1 MFFCNEVKNILI
13 TGGAGF
19 IGGTLINKL
28 LKDKNIKIHNID
40 YMGYASNELLIEKF
54 KKYTKNYFHHQ
65 INLSDINSTK
75 SVIKNSDPDLI
86 IHLAAESHVDR
97 SLNSPQDFI
106 QSNIIGT
113 FNLLKGSLIH
123 YQNLSEKRKSIFR
136 FHHISTDEVFGSL
149 GEFGQFDENSS
160 YDPRSPY
167 SASKASSDHLVRSW
181 YYSFKL
187 PILITNCSN
196 NYGPFQFPEKL
207 IPLTILKAIKEDI
220 IPVYGNGKNIRDW
233 IHVDDHI
240 EGIICVASKGKS
252 GKTYCI
258 GGNSERTNID
268 IVKTIC
274 IHLDKMIPKKKGSY
288 LSQIEFVKDRPG
300 HDYRYSI
307 NSNLIK
313 KELGWEPKIYFEKG
327 LTKTI
332 EWYIENQSW
341 VDNLTNKSGY
351 NYERLGL

>member
-1 MFFCNEVKNILI
+1 MFFSKEVKNILI

-40 YMGYASNELLIEKF
+40 YMGYASNELLIQKF
-54 KKYTKNYFHHQ
+54 KKYKNYFHHQ
-65 INLSDINSTK
+65 INLSDINSIN

-113 FNLLKGSLIH
+113 FNLLKESLLH

-149 GEFGQFDENSS
+149 GKSGQFDENSS

-181 YYSFKL
+181 NYSFKL
-187 PILITNCSN
+187 PTLITNCSN

-207 IPLTILKAIKEDI
+207 IPLTILKAIRKDI
-220 IPVYGNGKNIRDW
+220 IPVYGNGENIRDW

-274 IHLDKMIPKKKGSY
+274 IHLDKMIPKKEGTY
-288 LSQIEFVKDRPG
+288 LTQIEFVKDRPG
-300 HDYRYSI
+300 HDHRYSI

-313 KELGWEPKIYFEKG
+313 KELGWEPKIYFEEG
-327 LTKTI
+327 LKKTI

-341 VDNLTNKSGY
+341 LDNLANRSGY